1 MRALAALVGILIF
14 AHPAGAQGTA
24 VDIELAFVVDASG
37 SIDAAETRLQR
48 QGYADALKN
57 PQVLSSIAGG
67 LTGGIA
73 VAYIEFAADGC
84 ERLSVPWTRIHDL
97 ASAAAFGERILALP
111 PVFCPGGNAIGDALA
126 FAAGSIQ
133 NNAFSGARRV
143 IDLSGD
149 GPNTVGG
156 AVEPVRD
163 LIVASGITIN
173 GLVIDRPSMPNLD
186 AYFRGNM
193 TGGPGSF
200 VIKAESRETFGAAI
214 LKKMI
219 LEIAGD
225 PADSPHPG
233 PPPQGGREENRAETK
248 SSPLAGED
256 LGGG

>member
-1 MRALAALVGILIF
+1 MRVLAVILCLLLSL
-14 AHPAGAQGTA
+14 PAGAQGTA

-37 SIDAAETRLQR
+37 SIDTAETRLQR

-73 VAYIEFAADGC
+73 VAYIEFAANGC
-84 ERLSVPWTRIHDL
+84 EKLSVPWTRISDV
-97 ASAAAFGERILALP
+97 ASATAFGDRILALP
-111 PVFCPGGNAIGDALA
+111 PIFCPGGNAIGDALV

-133 NNAFSGARRV
+133 SNAFNGVRRV

-156 AVEPVRD
+156 AVEPARD

-173 GLVIDRPSMPNLD
+173 GLVIDRPSMPNLE

-219 LEIAGD
+219 LEIAGEV
-225 PADSPHPG
+225 PANAPFNAASA
-233 PPPQGGREENRAETK
+233 RRR
-248 SSPLAGED
+248 
-256 LGGG
+256 